1 MNNKSISNKIEND
14 EFNFKNEDD
23 EYTTLISRLKE
34 IGSIIKLLDKKYLDK
49 LNF

>member
-1 MNNKSISNKIEND
+1 MNKELISNKIEND
-14 EFNFKNEDD
+14 EFNFNNEDND
-23 EYTTLISRLKE
+23 YTILISRLKE